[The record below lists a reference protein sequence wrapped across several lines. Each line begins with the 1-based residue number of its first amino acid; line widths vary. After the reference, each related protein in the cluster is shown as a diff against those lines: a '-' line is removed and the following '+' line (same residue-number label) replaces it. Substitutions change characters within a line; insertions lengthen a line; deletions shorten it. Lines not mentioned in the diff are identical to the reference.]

1 MKKRHENIRQNGESV
16 YLTRHF
22 PFFVDK
28 LFSIGYN
35 FHEIKRNFLR
45 KFKEGLMN
53 NFWDTSVWGGINVF
67 AMLLLGLLA
76 ASLIKKSIKALRD
89 SLVPTSVLAGFV
101 LLVVSG
107 TYMTFSGESMFNTP
121 FMGGDGFSILE
132 TITYHAL
139 ALGFIASTFESSG
152 EKGSKQRKIEIFNTG
167 VTTVSTYLV
176 QALVGMGITILIA
189 TFVTDIFPA
198 AGMILPFGY
207 GQGTGQAMNY
217 GNIYEMD
224 YGFVGGKSFGLA
236 IATLGFLSASFGGV
250 LYLSYLKKKNH
261 LVKQDARTMKTVS
274 NRSAKQDEIPLYESM
289 DTLGVQLAFIFGS
302 YVITYGIIYVLGE
315 LVPGLK
321 SIMYGFNFLIG
332 VLVATGVKKFIEVL
346 EEKNILKKHYLN
358 DFLMVRIRNICYDI
372 MVVAGI
378 AAIRVSTMEGYLVVL
393 LIIGVVG
400 ATATFAYNY
409 FVSRVLF
416 KDYQDEQLVGMYG
429 MLTGTASTG
438 IVLLR
443 ELDPE
448 FETPVSDNM
457 VYQNFPAIIFG
468 LPLMLIAAQAPENPV
483 GTWLIALAFFV
494 VLNIILFRKQIMGVF
509 KK

>member
-1 MKKRHENIRQNGESV
+1 
-16 YLTRHF
+16 
-22 PFFVDK
+22 
-28 LFSIGYN
+28 
-35 FHEIKRNFLR
+35 
-45 KFKEGLMN
+45 MN

-67 AMLLLGLLA
+67 AMLLLALLA
-76 ASLIKKSIKALRD
+76 ASLIKKSIKGLSD
-89 SLVPTSVLAGFV
+89 SLIPTSVLAGFV

-107 TYMTFSGESMFNTP
+107 VYMMVSGQSMFDTD

-152 EKGSKQRKIEIFNTG
+152 EKGSKQRKVEIFNTG
-167 VTTVSTYLV
+167 VTTVSTYLI
-176 QALVGMGITILIA
+176 QALTGLGLTILISKVL
-189 TFVTDIFPA
+189 TNIFPA

-217 GNIYEMD
+217 GNIYETD

-236 IATLGFLSASFGGV
+236 VATFGFLSASFGGV
-250 LYLSYLKKKNH
+250 FYLSWLKKKNNI
-261 LVKQDARTMKTVS
+261 VKQASRTMKSVS
-274 NRSAKQDEIPLYESM
+274 NKSAKQDEIPLYESM

-302 YVITYGIIYVLGE
+302 YMITYGIIYLLGE
-315 LVPGLK
+315 LIPGLK
-321 SIMYGFNFLIG
+321 SILYGFNFLIG
-332 VLVATGVKKFIEVL
+332 VLVATGVKKLLSVL
-346 EEKNILKKHYLN
+346 EDKGILKKHYLN
-358 DFLMVRIRNICYDI
+358 DFLMVRIRNVCYDL

-393 LIIGVVG
+393 LIICIIG
-400 ATATFAYNY
+400 AIVTFAYNY
-409 FVSRVLF
+409 IVSRVLF
-416 KDYQDEQLVGMYG
+416 KDYKEEQLVAMYG

-448 FETPVSDNM
+448 FETPVSDNL

-468 LPLMLIAAQAPENPV
+468 LPLMLIAAQAPENPF

-494 VLNIILFRKQIMGVF
+494 VLNIILFRKQIAGVV
-509 KK
+509 KKNK

>member
-1 MKKRHENIRQNGESV
+1 M
-16 YLTRHF
+16 
-22 PFFVDK
+22 
-28 LFSIGYN
+28 
-35 FHEIKRNFLR
+35 
-45 KFKEGLMN
+45 
-53 NFWDTSVWGGINVF
+53 NFWDTSVWGGMNVF
-67 AMLLLGLLA
+67 AVLLLGLLA
-76 ASLIKKSIKALRD
+76 ASLVKKSNKTLKE
-89 SLVPTSVLAGFV
+89 SLMPTSVLAGF
-101 LLVVSG
+101 LLLGVSG
-107 TYMTFSGESMFNTP
+107 VYMAFSGHSLFQTN

-176 QALVGMGITILIA
+176 QAITGLGLTILISMVM
-189 TFVTDIFPA
+189 TEIFPA
-198 AGMILPFGY
+198 AGMILPFGF

-217 GNIYEMD
+217 GSIYETD

-236 IATLGFLSASFGGV
+236 VATFGFLVASFGGV
-250 LYLSYLKKKNH
+250 LYLSWLKRKNNIVKK
-261 LVKQDARTMKTVS
+261 ASRTMESVS

-315 LVPGLK
+315 LLPGLK

-332 VLVATGVKKFIEVL
+332 VLVATLVKKVVGVL
-346 EEKNILKKHYLN
+346 EDKGHLKKHYFN
-358 DFLMVRIRNICYDI
+358 DFLMVRIRNVCYDI

-378 AAIRVSTMEGYLVVL
+378 AAIRISTMKGYLGVL
-393 LIIGVVG
+393 LIICIIG
-400 ATATFAYNY
+400 AILTFAYNY

-416 KDYQDEQLVGMYG
+416 KDYQDEQLVAMYG

-448 FETPVSDNM
+448 FETPVSDNL

-483 GTWLIALAFFV
+483 GTLLIAIAFFV
-494 VLNIILFRKQIMGVF
+494 FLNVILFRKEILGIF

>member
-1 MKKRHENIRQNGESV
+1 
-16 YLTRHF
+16 
-22 PFFVDK
+22 
-28 LFSIGYN
+28 
-35 FHEIKRNFLR
+35 
-45 KFKEGLMN
+45 MN
-53 NFWDTSVWGGINVF
+53 NFWDISVWGGINVF
-67 AMLLLGLLA
+67 AMLLLALLA
-76 ASLIKKSIKALRD
+76 ASLIKKSVTSLKN

-107 TYMTFSGESMFNTP
+107 IYMTFAGTSMFNTD

-152 EKGSKQRKIEIFNTG
+152 DKGSKERKTEIFNTG
-167 VTTVSTYLV
+167 LTTVSTYLV
-176 QALVGMGITILIA
+176 QAMTGLGLTILISKV
-189 TFVTDIFPA
+189 VTDIFPA

-217 GNIYEMD
+217 GNIYETD

-236 IATLGFLSASFGGV
+236 ISTLGFLSASFGGV
-250 LYLSYLKKKNH
+250 LYLAWLRRKNH
-261 LVKQDARTMKTVS
+261 IVKQTARTMKTVS
-274 NRSAKQDEIPLYESM
+274 NRSEKQDEIPLYESM
-289 DTLGVQLAFIFGS
+289 DTLGVQLAFILGS
-302 YVITYGIIYVLGE
+302 YVITYGIIFVIGE

-321 SIMYGFNFLIG
+321 SIIYGFNFLIG
-332 VLVATGVKKFIEVL
+332 VLVATGVKKLLAVL
-346 EEKNILKKHYLN
+346 EEKNILKKHYVN
-358 DFLMVRIRNICYDI
+358 DFLMIRLRNVFYDV

-378 AAIRVSTMEGYLVVL
+378 SAIRVSTMKGYVGVL
-393 LIIGVVG
+393 LIICIIG
-400 ATATFAYNY
+400 AIFSFAYNY
-409 FVSRVLF
+409 MVSRVLF
-416 KDYQDEQLVGMYG
+416 KKYKEEQLVAMYG

-448 FETPVSDNM
+448 FETPVSDNL

-483 GTWLIALAFFV
+483 GTWFIALAFFT
-494 VLNIILFRKQIMGVF
+494 VLNIILFRKQILNCI
-509 KK
+509 KKEK

>member
-1 MKKRHENIRQNGESV
+1 
-16 YLTRHF
+16 
-22 PFFVDK
+22 
-28 LFSIGYN
+28 
-35 FHEIKRNFLR
+35 
-45 KFKEGLMN
+45 MN
-53 NFWDTSVWGGINVF
+53 NFWDTSVWGGMNIF
-67 AMLLLGLLA
+67 AVLLLGLLA
-76 ASLIKKSIKALRD
+76 ASLVKKSIKPLRE
-89 SLVPTSVLAGFV
+89 SLIPTSVLAGF
-101 LLVVSG
+101 LLLGVSG
-107 TYMTFSGESMFNTP
+107 AYMAFSGHSMFQTN

-132 TITYHAL
+132 VITYHAL

-176 QALVGMGITILIA
+176 QAMTGLGLTILISK
-189 TFVTDIFPA
+189 VMTDIFPA
-198 AGMILPFGY
+198 AGMILPFGF

-217 GNIYEMD
+217 GGIYETD

-236 IATLGFLSASFGGV
+236 VATLGFLCASCGGV
-250 LYLSYLKKKNH
+250 LYLSWLKRKNNI
-261 LVKQDARTMKTVS
+261 VKQAARTMETVS

-315 LVPGLK
+315 LIPGLK

-332 VLVATGVKKFIEVL
+332 VLVATLVKNFVEKL
-346 EEKNILKKHYLN
+346 EEKGLLKKHYFN
-358 DFLMVRIRNICYDI
+358 DFLMVRIRNVCYDI

-378 AAIRVSTMEGYLVVL
+378 AAIRISTMKGYLGVL

-400 ATATFAYNY
+400 MILTFAYNY
-409 FVSRVLF
+409 LVSRVLF
-416 KDYQDEQLVGMYG
+416 KDYQDEQLVAMYG

-448 FETPVSDNM
+448 FETPVSDNL

-483 GTWLIALAFFV
+483 GTLFIAIAFFV
-494 VLNIILFRKQIMGVF
+494 FLNIILFRKQILGMF
-509 KK
+509 KKNK

>member
-1 MKKRHENIRQNGESV
+1 
-16 YLTRHF
+16 
-22 PFFVDK
+22 
-28 LFSIGYN
+28 
-35 FHEIKRNFLR
+35 
-45 KFKEGLMN
+45 MN

-76 ASLIKKSIKALRD
+76 ASLVKKSIKALKE
-89 SLVPTSVLAGFV
+89 SLIPTSVLAGFI
-101 LLVVSG
+101 LLIVSG
-107 TYMTFSGESMFNTP
+107 IYMAVSGESMFDTD

-152 EKGSKQRKIEIFNTG
+152 EKATKQRQVEIFNTG

-176 QALVGMGITILIA
+176 QALIGLGLTIVISKV
-189 TFVTDIFPA
+189 FTDIFPA

-217 GNIYEMD
+217 GNIYETD

-236 IATLGFLSASFGGV
+236 IATLGFISASAGGV
-250 LYLSYLKKKNH
+250 LYLSWLKKKNH
-261 LVKQDARTMKTVS
+261 IEKRASRTMKTVS

-289 DTLGVQLAFIFGS
+289 DTLGVQLAFILGS
-302 YVITYGIIYVLGE
+302 YMITYGIIFVLGE
-315 LVPGLK
+315 LIPGLK
-321 SIMYGFNFLIG
+321 SIVYGFNFLIG
-332 VLVATGVKKFIEVL
+332 VLVATGVKKLLSVL
-346 EEKNILKKHYLN
+346 EEKKILKKHYVN
-358 DFLMVRIRNICYDI
+358 DFLMIRLRNVFYDV

-378 AAIRVSTMEGYLVVL
+378 AAIQVSTMDGYVVVL
-393 LIIGVVG
+393 VIICVIG
-400 ATATFAYNY
+400 AILTFAYNWI
-409 FVSRVLF
+409 VSRVLF
-416 KDYQDEQLVGMYG
+416 KDYQDEQLVAMYG

-448 FETPVSDNM
+448 FETPVSDNL

-483 GTWLIALAFFV
+483 GTWFIALAFFV
-494 VLNIILFRKQIMGVF
+494 VLNLILFRSKFVRIF
-509 KK
+509 KKKK

>member
-1 MKKRHENIRQNGESV
+1 
-16 YLTRHF
+16 
-22 PFFVDK
+22 
-28 LFSIGYN
+28 
-35 FHEIKRNFLR
+35 
-45 KFKEGLMN
+45 MN
-53 NFWDTSVWGGINVF
+53 NFWDISVWGGINVF
-67 AMLLLGLLA
+67 AMLLLALLA
-76 ASLIKKSIKALRD
+76 ASLIKKSVTSLKN

-107 TYMTFSGESMFNTP
+107 IYMTFAGTSMFNTD

-152 EKGSKQRKIEIFNTG
+152 DKGSKERKTEIFNTG
-167 VTTVSTYLV
+167 LTTVSTYLV
-176 QALVGMGITILIA
+176 QAMTGLGLTILISKV
-189 TFVTDIFPA
+189 VTDIFPA

-217 GNIYEMD
+217 GNIYETD

-236 IATLGFLSASFGGV
+236 ISTLGFLSASIGGV
-250 LYLSYLKKKNH
+250 LYLAWLRRKNH
-261 LVKQDARTMKTVS
+261 IVKQTARTMKTVS
-274 NRSAKQDEIPLYESM
+274 NRSEKQDEIPLYESM
-289 DTLGVQLAFIFGS
+289 DTLGVQLAFILGS
-302 YVITYGIIYVLGE
+302 YVITYGIIFVIGE

-321 SIMYGFNFLIG
+321 SIIYGFNFLIG
-332 VLVATGVKKFIEVL
+332 VLVATGVKKLLAVL
-346 EEKNILKKHYLN
+346 EEKNILKKHYVN
-358 DFLMVRIRNICYDI
+358 DFLMIRLRNVFYDV

-378 AAIRVSTMEGYLVVL
+378 SAIRVSTMKGYVGVL
-393 LIIGVVG
+393 LIICIIG
-400 ATATFAYNY
+400 AIISFAYNY
-409 FVSRVLF
+409 MVSRVLF
-416 KDYQDEQLVGMYG
+416 KKYKEEQLVAMYG

-448 FETPVSDNM
+448 FETPVSDNL

-483 GTWLIALAFFV
+483 GTWFIALAFFT
-494 VLNIILFRKQIMGVF
+494 VLNIILFRKQILNCI
-509 KK
+509 KKEK

>member
-1 MKKRHENIRQNGESV
+1 
-16 YLTRHF
+16 
-22 PFFVDK
+22 
-28 LFSIGYN
+28 
-35 FHEIKRNFLR
+35 
-45 KFKEGLMN
+45 MN

-67 AMLLLGLLA
+67 AMLFLGLLA
-76 ASLIKKSIKALRD
+76 ASLIKKSMKGLRD

-107 TYMTFSGESMFNTP
+107 IYMTISGQSLFHTG

-176 QALVGMGITILIA
+176 QALMGMGITILIA
-189 TFVTDIFPA
+189 TFITDIFPA

-217 GNIYEMD
+217 GGIYEND
-224 YGFVGGKSFGLA
+224 FGFAGGKSFGLA
-236 IATLGFLSASFGGV
+236 VATLGFLSGSFGGV
-250 LYLSYLKKKNH
+250 MYLSYLKKKNKI
-261 LVKQDARTMKTVS
+261 VKQTSRTMKSVS

-315 LVPGLK
+315 LIPGLK

-332 VLVATGVKKFIEVL
+332 VLVATGVKKLLEVL
-346 EEKNILKKHYLN
+346 EEKKILKKHYVN

-378 AAIRVSTMEGYLVVL
+378 SAIRVSTMKGYLVVL

-400 ATATFAYNY
+400 AVATFVYNY
-409 FVSRVLF
+409 IVSRVLF
-416 KDYQDEQLVGMYG
+416 KDYKDEQLVGMYG

-468 LPLMLIAAQAPENPV
+468 LPLMLIAAQAPVNPV
-483 GTWLIALAFFV
+483 GIWFIAFAFFV
-494 VLNIILFRKQIMGVF
+494 VLNIILFRKQILGIF

>member
-1 MKKRHENIRQNGESV
+1 
-16 YLTRHF
+16 
-22 PFFVDK
+22 
-28 LFSIGYN
+28 
-35 FHEIKRNFLR
+35 
-45 KFKEGLMN
+45 MN
-53 NFWDTSVWGGINVF
+53 NFWDTGVWGGINVF

-76 ASLIKKSIKALRD
+76 ASLIKKSIKVLKE

-101 LLVVSG
+101 LLGVSG
-107 TYMTFSGESMFNTP
+107 IYMAFSGHSMFQTN

-152 EKGSKQRKIEIFNTG
+152 EKGSKERKVEIFNTG

-176 QALVGMGITILIA
+176 QAISGLGLTILISK
-189 TFVTDIFPA
+189 VITDIFPA

-217 GNIYEMD
+217 GGIYEND

-250 LYLSYLKKKNH
+250 LYLSWLKKKNNI
-261 LVKQDARTMKTVS
+261 VKQAARTMKTVS
-274 NRSAKQDEIPLYESM
+274 NRSTKQDEIPLYESM

-315 LVPGLK
+315 LIPGLK

-332 VLVATGVKKFIEVL
+332 VLVATGVKKFVEVL
-346 EEKNILKKHYLN
+346 EDKGYLKKHYFN

-378 AAIRVSTMEGYLVVL
+378 AAIRISTMKGYLVVL

-400 ATATFAYNY
+400 AILTFAYNY
-409 FVSRVLF
+409 MVSRVLF
-416 KDYQDEQLVGMYG
+416 KKYQDEQLVAMYG

-448 FETPVSDNM
+448 FETPVSDNL

-483 GTWLIALAFFV
+483 GTLLIAIAFFV
-494 VLNIILFRKQIMGVF
+494 FLNVILFRKQILGIL
-509 KK
+509 KNK

>member
-1 MKKRHENIRQNGESV
+1 
-16 YLTRHF
+16 
-22 PFFVDK
+22 
-28 LFSIGYN
+28 
-35 FHEIKRNFLR
+35 
-45 KFKEGLMN
+45 MN
-53 NFWDTSVWGGINVF
+53 NFWDTSVWGGMNVF

-76 ASLIKKSIKALRD
+76 ASLIKKSIKGLRD

-107 TYMTFSGESMFNTP
+107 VYMTISGQSMFDTD

-176 QALVGMGITILIA
+176 QAITGLGLTILISKIM
-189 TFVTDIFPA
+189 TDIFPA

-217 GNIYEMD
+217 GNIYETD

-236 IATLGFLSASFGGV
+236 IATFGFLSASFGGV
-250 LYLSYLKKKNH
+250 LYLSWLRRKNNI
-261 LVKQDARTMKTVS
+261 VKQASRTMKSVS
-274 NRSAKQDEIPLYESM
+274 NKSAKQDEIPLYESM

-302 YVITYGIIYVLGE
+302 YMITYGIIYLLGE
-315 LVPGLK
+315 LIPGLK
-321 SIMYGFNFLIG
+321 SIVYGFNFLIG
-332 VLVATGVKKFIEVL
+332 VLVATGVKKLLSVL
-346 EEKNILKKHYLN
+346 EDKGILKKHYLN
-358 DFLMVRIRNICYDI
+358 DFLMVRIRNVCYDL

-378 AAIRVSTMEGYLVVL
+378 SAIRVSTMDGYVVVL
-393 LIIGVVG
+393 LIICILG
-400 ATATFAYNY
+400 AIMSFAYNY
-409 FVSRVLF
+409 IVSRILF
-416 KDYQDEQLVGMYG
+416 KDYKDEQLVAMYG

-448 FETPVSDNM
+448 FETPVSDNL

-468 LPLMLIAAQAPENPV
+468 LPLMLIAAQAPENPF

-494 VLNIILFRKQIMGVF
+494 VLNIILFRAQIKKIF

>member
-1 MKKRHENIRQNGESV
+1 
-16 YLTRHF
+16 
-22 PFFVDK
+22 
-28 LFSIGYN
+28 
-35 FHEIKRNFLR
+35 
-45 KFKEGLMN
+45 MN

-76 ASLIKKSIKALRD
+76 ASLVKKSIKALKE
-89 SLVPTSVLAGFV
+89 SLIPTSVLAGFI
-101 LLVVSG
+101 LLIVSG
-107 TYMTFSGESMFNTP
+107 IYMVVSGESMFDTD

-152 EKGSKQRKIEIFNTG
+152 EKATKQRQVEIFNTG

-176 QALVGMGITILIA
+176 QALIGLGLTIVISKV
-189 TFVTDIFPA
+189 FTDIFPA

-217 GNIYEMD
+217 GNIYETD

-236 IATLGFLSASFGGV
+236 IATLGFISASAGGV
-250 LYLSYLKKKNH
+250 LYLSWLKKKNH
-261 LVKQDARTMKTVS
+261 IEKQASRTMKTVS

-289 DTLGVQLAFIFGS
+289 DTLGVQLAFILGS
-302 YVITYGIIYVLGE
+302 YMITYGIIFVLGE
-315 LVPGLK
+315 LIPGLK
-321 SIMYGFNFLIG
+321 SIVYGFNFLIG
-332 VLVATGVKKFIEVL
+332 VLVATGVKKLLSVL
-346 EEKNILKKHYLN
+346 EEKKILKKHYVN
-358 DFLMVRIRNICYDI
+358 DFLMIRLRNVFYDV

-378 AAIRVSTMEGYLVVL
+378 AAIQVSTMDGYVVVL
-393 LIIGVVG
+393 VIICVIG
-400 ATATFAYNY
+400 AILTFAYNWI
-409 FVSRVLF
+409 VSRVLF
-416 KDYQDEQLVGMYG
+416 KDYQDEQLVAMYG

-448 FETPVSDNM
+448 FETPVSDNL

-483 GTWLIALAFFV
+483 GTWFIALAFFV
-494 VLNIILFRKQIMGVF
+494 VLNLILFRSKFVRIF
-509 KK
+509 KKKK

>member
-1 MKKRHENIRQNGESV
+1 
-16 YLTRHF
+16 
-22 PFFVDK
+22 
-28 LFSIGYN
+28 
-35 FHEIKRNFLR
+35 
-45 KFKEGLMN
+45 MN
-53 NFWDTSVWGGINVF
+53 NFWDTGVWGGMNVL
-67 AMLLLGLLA
+67 AVLLLGMLA
-76 ASLIKKSIKALRD
+76 ASLVKKSIKWLND
-89 SLVPTSVLAGFV
+89 SLVPTSVLAGS
-101 LLVVSG
+101 LLLGVSG
-107 TYMTFSGESMFNTP
+107 TYMAFSGESMFRTN
-121 FMGGDGFSILE
+121 FMGGDGFGILE

-152 EKGSKQRKIEIFNTG
+152 EKGTKKRKTEIFNTG
-167 VTTVSTYLV
+167 ITTVSTYLV
-176 QALVGMGITILIA
+176 QAITGLGLTILISK
-189 TFVTDIFPA
+189 VITDIFPA

-217 GNIYEMD
+217 GGIYEND
-224 YGFVGGKSFGLA
+224 YGFEGGKSFGLA
-236 IATLGFLSASFGGV
+236 IATFGFLVASLGGV
-250 LYLSYLKKKNH
+250 FYLSWLKRKNNIVKKA
-261 LVKQDARTMKTVS
+261 ARTMKTVS

-302 YVITYGIIYVLGE
+302 YVITYGVVYVLGE

-332 VLVATGVKKFIEVL
+332 VLVATGVKKLVEVL
-346 EEKNILKKHYLN
+346 ENKGYLKKHYFN
-358 DFLMVRIRNICYDI
+358 DFLMIRLRNVFYDI

-378 AAIRVSTMEGYLVVL
+378 AAIRISTMKGYLGVL
-393 LIIGVVG
+393 LIICIIG
-400 ATATFAYNY
+400 ALLTFAYNY
-409 FVSRVLF
+409 LVSRVLF
-416 KDYQDEQLVGMYG
+416 KEYQDEQLVGMYG

-483 GTWLIALAFFV
+483 GTLLIAVAFFA
-494 VLNIILFRKQIMGVF
+494 VLNIILFRKQIVGVF
-509 KK
+509 KKEK

>member
-1 MKKRHENIRQNGESV
+1 
-16 YLTRHF
+16 
-22 PFFVDK
+22 
-28 LFSIGYN
+28 
-35 FHEIKRNFLR
+35 
-45 KFKEGLMN
+45 MN
-53 NFWDTSVWGGINVF
+53 NFWDISVWGGINVF
-67 AMLLLGLLA
+67 ALLLLGLLA
-76 ASLIKKSIKALRD
+76 ASLIKKSVKFLRE
-89 SLVPTSVLAGFV
+89 SLVPTAVLAGFV
-101 LLVVSG
+101 LLAVSG
-107 TYMTFSGESMFNTP
+107 IYMLISGGSLFNTN
-121 FMGGDGFSILE
+121 FVGGSGFSALE

-167 VTTVSTYLV
+167 LTTVSTYLV
-176 QALVGMGITILIA
+176 QAISGIGITILISMTIA
-189 TFVTDIFPA
+189 EIFPA

-217 GNIYEMD
+217 GSIYEND

-236 IATLGFLSASFGGV
+236 IATMGFLVASFGGV
-250 LYLSYLKKKNH
+250 FYLSWLKRKNH
-261 LVKQDARTMKTVS
+261 LVKQTARTMKTVS

-302 YVITYGIIYVLGE
+302 YMITYGIIYVLGE
-315 LVPGLK
+315 LLPGLK

-332 VLVATGVKKFIEVL
+332 VLVATGVKRFVEVL
-346 EEKNILKKHYLN
+346 EDKGLLKKHYFN
-358 DFLMVRIRNICYDI
+358 DFIMVRIRNVCYDI

-378 AAIRVSTMEGYLVVL
+378 AAIQISAMKGYIIVL
-393 LIIGVVG
+393 LIIGAVG
-400 ATATFAYNY
+400 AILTFAYN
-409 FVSRVLF
+409 FIVSRVLF
-416 KDYQDEQLVGMYG
+416 KEYKDEQLVAMYG

-448 FETPVSDNM
+448 FETPVSDNL

-483 GTWLIALAFFV
+483 GTLLIAVAFFT
-494 VLNIILFRKQIMGVF
+494 VLNILLFRKQIMGIF
-509 KK
+509 KKNK

>member
-1 MKKRHENIRQNGESV
+1 
-16 YLTRHF
+16 
-22 PFFVDK
+22 
-28 LFSIGYN
+28 
-35 FHEIKRNFLR
+35 
-45 KFKEGLMN
+45 MN
-53 NFWDTSVWGGINVF
+53 NFWDISVWGGMNVF

-76 ASLIKKSIKALRD
+76 ASLIKKSIKKLQE
-89 SLVPTSVLAGFV
+89 SLIPTSVLAGFV

-107 TYMTFSGESMFNTP
+107 VYMTLTGNSMFDTD

-152 EKGSKQRKIEIFNTG
+152 EKATKQRQAEIFNTG

-176 QALVGMGITILIA
+176 QAITGLGLTIVISKI
-189 TFVTDIFPA
+189 FTDIFPA
-198 AGMILPFGY
+198 AGMILPFGF

-217 GNIYEMD
+217 GNIYETD

-236 IATLGFLSASFGGV
+236 IATLGFLSASLGGV
-250 LYLSYLKKKNH
+250 LYLSWLKRKNNIT
-261 LVKQDARTMKTVS
+261 KRAARTMKTVS

-289 DTLGVQLAFIFGS
+289 DTLGVQLAFILGS
-302 YVITYGIIYVLGE
+302 YMITYGIIFLLGE
-315 LVPGLK
+315 LIPGLK
-321 SIMYGFNFLIG
+321 SIVYGFNFLIG
-332 VLVATGVKKFIEVL
+332 VLVATGVKKLLSVL
-346 EEKNILKKHYLN
+346 EEKKILKKNYVN
-358 DFLMVRIRNICYDI
+358 DFLMIRLRNVFYDV

-378 AAIRVSTMEGYLVVL
+378 AAIRVSTMKGYVGVL
-393 LIIGVVG
+393 IVICVIG
-400 ATATFAYNY
+400 AILSFAYNWL
-409 FVSRVLF
+409 VSRILF
-416 KDYQDEQLVGMYG
+416 KDYQDEQLVAMYG

-448 FETPVSDNM
+448 FETPVSDNL

-483 GTWLIALAFFV
+483 GTLLIAVAFFA
-494 VLNIILFRKQIMGVF
+494 VLNIILFRSKIAGLF
-509 KK
+509 KKK